1 MNIIEESEEKNDLF
15 KLEKILDRKW
25 EKDEVFYKIKWF
37 GYDDDQALWIPLK
50 NLKGFDKEI
59 QEFEEK
65 DIKRSFKQ
73 EQHKKVGGGKKEKK
87 KNTKK
92 SEKKSKRD
100 KELNINAITLAS
112 TEKSNEEEKV
122 ESTDKTAVLKKK
134 RRLERM
140 IDNIID
146 LSKDQSLGND
156 KTKNSFKEENQLK
169 LDKSKSTSSRSRETK
184 ESYDIKEPKEIK
196 VSNDNKITFDEVPGS
211 IEKDIPLKILY
222 VKSIKDKNKNNHIK
236 FLIQWSQ
243 NKNGSTPDPSYVNY
257 EVIKEKFPKIL
268 LDYIETKINIADL

>member
-1 MNIIEESEEKNDLF
+1 MNIIEETEEKNDLF

-25 EKDEVFYKIKWF
+25 EKDEVFYKVKWF
-37 GYDDDQALWIPLK
+37 GYDEDQAIWIPLK

-73 EQHKKVGGGKKEKK
+73 TKQRKGGSNKEKK
-87 KNTKK
+87 KNTNK
-92 SEKKSKRD
+92 SDKKSKRD
-100 KELNINAITLAS
+100 KELNMNALTLPS
-112 TEKSNEEEKV
+112 TEKSIEEEKV
-122 ESTDKTAVLKKK
+122 QSSDKTATLKKK

-146 LSKDQSLGND
+146 LSKDQSLVND
-156 KTKNSFKEENQLK
+156 RTKNSSKEENQLK

-184 ESYDIKEPKEIK
+184 ESHDLKEPKEIK
-196 VSNDNKITFDEVPGS
+196 NTNNIKLTFDEVPGC

-222 VKSIKDKNKNNHIK
+222 VKSIKDTNKNNHIK

-243 NKNGSTPDPSYVNY
+243 NKNDYTPDPSYVNY